1 MRRRTIWLNL
11 LASCASIPLNLMDV
25 MSPLL
30 ELTAWACQPFSH
42 PEPASSERTGE
53 DQTSVGVDSPRRAG
67 GGDAKGSKGGSNE
80 RDDGKESTEGLVQQH
95 SDDQGPETS
104 DKSGR
109 VNRCGCA
116 YSESQAQADE
126 DRESPSGLRD
136 LRCTRKSALICAGGI
151 EQGKACLNRCGG
163 PPRTTRASSQD
174 PGPSI

>member
-11 LASCASIPLNLMDV
+11 LESCASIPLNLMDV

-30 ELTAWACQPFSH
+30 ELTAWACQQSS
-42 PEPASSERTGE
+42 PAGPAPSERTGE
-53 DQTSVGVDSPRRAG
+53 DQTSVSVHSPGGAG

-95 SDDQGPETS
+95 SDDQGPETR
-104 DKSGR
+104 DKPGR

-126 DRESPSGLRD
+126 TE
-136 LRCTRKSALICAGGI
+136 
-151 EQGKACLNRCGG
+151 
-163 PPRTTRASSQD
+163 RARLS
-174 PGPSI
+174 